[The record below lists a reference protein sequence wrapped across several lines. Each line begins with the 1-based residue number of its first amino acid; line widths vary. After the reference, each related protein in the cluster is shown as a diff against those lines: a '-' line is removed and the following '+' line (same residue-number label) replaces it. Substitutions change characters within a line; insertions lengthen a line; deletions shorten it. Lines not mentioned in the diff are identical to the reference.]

1 MNLIEMI
8 FIGIHRS
15 SVALYPWA
23 LENILVWLML
33 ADLVSRCNKG
43 VTSSW
48 FCAGCGPNEGISLTA
63 VLGIDKRN
71 LPAAVLTSY
80 RHS

>member
-1 MNLIEMI
+1 MNLIELI
-8 FIGIHRS
+8 FIGTHRS

-43 VTSSW
+43 VPSSW
-48 FCAGCGPNEGISLTA
+48 FCAGYGPFQGMSLTA
-63 VLGIDKRN
+63 VLGIDKFN

>member
-1 MNLIEMI
+1 MNLIELI

-43 VTSSW
+43 VPSSW
-48 FCAGCGPNEGISLTA
+48 FCAGYGPFQGMSLTA
-63 VLGIDKRN
+63 VLGIDKFN
-71 LPAAVLTSY
+71 MPAAVLTSY

>member
-1 MNLIEMI
+1 MNLIELI

-43 VTSSW
+43 VPSSW
-48 FCAGCGPNEGISLTA
+48 FCAGYGPFQGMSLTA
-63 VLGIDKRN
+63 VLDIDKFN

>member
-1 MNLIEMI
+1 MNLIELI

-43 VTSSW
+43 VPSSW
-48 FCAGCGPNEGISLTA
+48 FCAGFGPNEGMALTA
-63 VLGIDKRN
+63 VLGIDKCN
-71 LPAAVLTSY
+71 LCVAVLTSY

>member
-1 MNLIEMI
+1 MNLIELV
-8 FIGIHRS
+8 FIGIYRS

-23 LENILVWLML
+23 LENILVWLVM

-48 FCAGCGPNEGISLTA
+48 FCAGCGPIQGMSLTA
-63 VLGIDKRN
+63 VLGIDKCN
-71 LPAAVLTSY
+71 LFLAVWTSG

>member
-1 MNLIEMI
+1 MNLIELI

-43 VTSSW
+43 VPFSW
-48 FCAGCGPNEGISLTA
+48 FCAGCGPIQDISLTA
-63 VLGIDKRN
+63 VLGIDKCN
-71 LPAAVLTSY
+71 LPVAVLTSG

>member
-1 MNLIEMI
+1 MNLIELI

-15 SVALYPWA
+15 SVALYPWT

-43 VTSSW
+43 VPSSW
-48 FCAGCGPNEGISLTA
+48 FCAGYGPFQGMSLTA
-63 VLGIDKRN
+63 VLGIDKFN

>member
-1 MNLIEMI
+1 MNLIELI

-43 VTSSW
+43 VPSSW
-48 FCAGCGPNEGISLTA
+48 FCAGYGPFQGMSLTA
-63 VLGIDKRN
+63 VLGIDKFN
-71 LPAAVLTSY
+71 LPAAVLTS
-80 RHS
+80 

>member
-1 MNLIEMI
+1 MNLIELI

-43 VTSSW
+43 VPSSW
-48 FCAGCGPNEGISLTA
+48 FCEGYGPFQGMSLTA
-63 VLGIDKRN
+63 VLGIDKFN

>member
-1 MNLIEMI
+1 MNLIELI

-43 VTSSW
+43 VPSSW
-48 FCAGCGPNEGISLTA
+48 FCAGYGPFQGMSLTA
-63 VLGIDKRN
+63 VLGIDKFN

>member
-1 MNLIEMI
+1 MNLIELI
-8 FIGIHRS
+8 FIGRHRS

-43 VTSSW
+43 VPSSW
-48 FCAGCGPNEGISLTA
+48 FCAGYGPFQGMSLTA
-63 VLGIDKRN
+63 VLGIDKFN
-71 LPAAVLTSY
+71 LPVAVLTSY

>member
-1 MNLIEMI
+1 MNLIELI

-23 LENILVWLML
+23 LENILVWLVM

-48 FCAGCGPNEGISLTA
+48 FCAGCGPIQGMSLTA
-63 VLGIDKRN
+63 VLGIDKCN
-71 LPAAVLTSY
+71 LCVAVLTSY

>member
-1 MNLIEMI
+1 MNLIELI

-43 VTSSW
+43 VPSSW
-48 FCAGCGPNEGISLTA
+48 FCAGYGPFQGMSLTA
-63 VLGIDKRN
+63 VLSIDKFN

>member
-1 MNLIEMI
+1 MNLIELI

-43 VTSSW
+43 VPSSW
-48 FCAGCGPNEGISLTA
+48 FCAGYGPFQGMSLTS
-63 VLGIDKRN
+63 VLGIDKFN